1 MMTIEKLKKHREEL
15 KQELKR
21 TNEKIRILERQ
32 KDAQKLAIMAQLINE
47 KGFTLEQIL
56 EVKRRKR
63 RAKC

>member
-1 MMTIEKLKKHREEL
+1 MTIEKLKKHREEL

-32 KDAQKLAIMAQLINE
+32 KDAQKLARMAQLINE

-63 RAKC
+63 RSNIC

>member
-1 MMTIEKLKKHREEL
+1 MTIEKLKKHREEL

-32 KDAQKLAIMAQLINE
+32 KDAQQLARMAQLINE
-47 KGFTLEQIL
+47 KGFTLDQIL

-63 RAKC
+63 RSDIC

>member
-1 MMTIEKLKKHREEL
+1 MTIEKLKKHREEL

-32 KDAQKLAIMAQLINE
+32 KDAQKLARMAQLINE
-47 KGFTLEQIL
+47 KGFTLARIL

-63 RAKC
+63 GADTC

>member
-1 MMTIEKLKKHREEL
+1 MTIEKLKKHREEL

-32 KDAQKLAIMAQLINE
+32 KDAQKLARMAQLINE
-47 KGFTLEQIL
+47 KGFTLAQIL

-63 RAKC
+63 RADTC

>member
-1 MMTIEKLKKHREEL
+1 MTIEKLKKHREEL

-32 KDAQKLAIMAQLINE
+32 KEAQKLARMAQLINE
-47 KGFTLEQIL
+47 KGFTLAQIL

-63 RAKC
+63 RSDTC

>member
-1 MMTIEKLKKHREEL
+1 MTIEKLKKHREEL

-32 KDAQKLAIMAQLINE
+32 KDAQKLARMAQLINE
-47 KGFTLEQIL
+47 KGFTLAQIL

-63 RAKC
+63 RSDTC